1 MNDINIG
8 GIMIELQRSSLDLC
22 IVCSNFD
29 DSLNF
34 YHKLLGFEIV
44 AETEIPAEVA
54 LKFGLAPMG
63 FRQVRLKA
71 GDSLLKLMEIKTPLK
86 KGSHQFS
93 QFSTGIRWVTF
104 FVKDVQST
112 YTTLSSAGVHFLS
125 EPHAVDT
132 VKGEDPIAGIV
143 CAVDPDGL
151 LIEFLQL

>member
-1 MNDINIG
+1 
-8 GIMIELQRSSLDLC
+8 MIELQRSVLDLC

-34 YHKLLGFEIV
+34 YHKLLGFEIS
-44 AETEIPAEVA
+44 AETEIPADVA
-54 LKFGLAPMG
+54 MKFGLAPME

-71 GDSLLKLMEIKTPLK
+71 GDSLLKLMEIKKPLK

-93 QFSTGIRWVTF
+93 AGVRWLTF
-104 FVKDVQST
+104 FVKDIQST

-125 EPHAVDT
+125 EPDAVDS
-132 VKGEDPIAGIV
+132 VKGETPIAGVV

-151 LIEFLQL
+151 LIEFVQLEKLH